1 MKVLLTGAK
10 GLVGSTLDA
19 DVRIEGKE
27 DVDLRNWDQTYT
39 FFRKHK
45 PTHIIHTAAKVGGL
59 RANLSYMGEFFY
71 DNLMINLNVLEAARR
86 VNAQKVISFLSTCV
100 FPDGLEDPLSEEDI
114 HKGPPH
120 SSNYGY
126 AHAKR
131 MLDIQAKAYN
141 KQYGVVAN
149 GSSLSFG
156 CKFINIIPTNI
167 YGPNDNF
174 ELENSHVVPALIHKC
189 YLAKRDNTDL
199 HVWGSGD
206 PLREFIHADDVGDIT
221 QLILEQYEGTGSV
234 IVSTEK
240 EISIRQLVE
249 IIIEVMDFR
258 GRVIFN
264 LNQPDGQLRKT
275 SDTTRL
281 QNFVPDYN
289 FTPLRKGIKQT
300 VEWFTDNYDRCR
312 K

>member
-19 DVRIEGKE
+19 DVKVEGKG
-27 DVDLRNWDQTYT
+27 DVDLRNWDQTYEL
-39 FFRKHK
+39 FQDEK
-45 PTHIIHTAAKVGGL
+45 PTHVIHAAAKVGGL
-59 RANLSYMGEFFY
+59 RANLSHMGEFFY
-71 DNLMINLNVLEAARR
+71 DNLMINLNVLEASRR

-100 FPDGLEDPLSEEDI
+100 FPNGLEDPLSEEDI
-114 HKGPPH
+114 HRGPPH

-126 AHAKR
+126 AYAKR
-131 MLDIQAKAYN
+131 MVDIQAKAYN
-141 KQYGVVAN
+141 EQYGVVAN
-149 GSSLSFG
+149 GSTLSFG

-221 QLILEQYEGTGSV
+221 QLILEQYEGTGSF
-234 IVSTEK
+234 IVSTGK

-249 IIIEVMDFR
+249 TIIEVMDFR

-300 VEWFTDNYDRCR
+300 VEWFTDNYDGCR

>member
-1 MKVLLTGAK
+1 MKTLLTGAN
-10 GLVGSTLDA
+10 GLVGSTLNA
-19 DVRIEGKE
+19 DVRISGKE
-27 DVDLRNWDQTYT
+27 EVDLRNWDQTYS
-39 FFRKHK
+39 FFREHE
-45 PTHIIHTAAKVGGL
+45 PTHVIHTAARVGGL
-59 RANLSYMGEFFY
+59 QANLSYMGEFFY

-114 HKGPPH
+114 HRGPPH
-120 SSNYGY
+120 FSNYGY

-131 MLDIQAKAYN
+131 MVDIQARAYN
-141 KQYGVVAN
+141 KQYGVVAD
-149 GSSLSFG
+149 GSTLSFG
-156 CKFINIIPTNI
+156 CKFINVIPTNV

-206 PLREFIHADDVGDIT
+206 ARREFIHADDVGDIT
-221 QLILEQYEGTGSV
+221 QLILEQYEGTGSF
-234 IVSTEK
+234 IVSPGE

-249 IIIEVMDFR
+249 TIIDVIGFK

-264 LNQPDGQLRKT
+264 LNHPEGQLRKT
-275 SDTTRL
+275 SDTARL
-281 QNFVPDYN
+281 QSFVPDYK
-289 FTPLRKGIKQT
+289 FTPLRKGIEQT
-300 VEWFTDNYDRCR
+300 VDWFIKNYKDAR

>member
-1 MKVLLTGAK
+1 MKTLLTGAN
-10 GLVGSTLDA
+10 GLVGCTLEA
-19 DVRIEGKE
+19 DVRISGKE
-27 DVDLRNWDQTYT
+27 EVDLRNWDQTYA
-39 FFRKHK
+39 FFKEHQ
-45 PTHIIHTAAKVGGL
+45 PTHVIHTAAKVGGL
-59 RANLSYMGEFFY
+59 KANLSHMGEFFY

-86 VNAQKVISFLSTCV
+86 VNSQKVISFLSTCV

-126 AHAKR
+126 AYAKR
-131 MLDIQAKAYN
+131 MVDIQAKAYN
-141 KQYGVVAN
+141 EQYGVEAD
-149 GSSLSFG
+149 GSTLSFG
-156 CKFINIIPTNI
+156 CKFINVIPTNI

-174 ELENSHVVPALIHKC
+174 ELDNSHVVPALIHKC
-189 YLAKRDNTDL
+189 YLAKRDNTNL
-199 HVWGSGD
+199 HVWGSGN

-221 QLILEQYEGTGSV
+221 QLILERYEGTGSF
-234 IVSTEK
+234 IVSPGE

-249 IIIEVMDFR
+249 TIIEVMGFK

-264 LNQPDGQLRKT
+264 LNHPDGQLRKT
-275 SDTTRL
+275 SDTAKL
-281 QNFVPDYN
+281 QNFVPDYK

-300 VEWFTDNYDRCR
+300 VDWFVKNYEDAR